1 MAVGEI
7 TRDGYPC
14 LVLKG
19 VTKTNTAISAGAVVF
34 YDTDGWGPSG
44 SDGVAPH
51 GIALN
56 TQTATSAVQKE
67 AQVMV
72 QGCVM
77 AKKTAGAA
85 LAQGQAVKCDGTS
98 LVVVVETTNNSQ
110 MVVGVVISAAASAA
124 TEVEILIHH

>member
-7 TRDGYPC
+7 TRDGYPY
-14 LVLKG
+14 LILNG
-19 VTKTNTAISAGAVVF
+19 LTKTNTAVATGAVVF

-44 SDGVAPH
+44 SDGVGPH
-51 GIALN
+51 GIAMN
-56 TQTATSAVQKE
+56 TQTATAVTQK
-67 AQVMV
+67 QLSVMV

-85 LAQGQAVKCDGTS
+85 LAQGQAVKTDGTS

-110 MVVGVVISAAASAA
+110 MVVGVVLSAALSAA